1 MKHKTFKE
9 YFFAHYNSEEDA
21 TPQQVEELKREWQ
34 KKRTKK
40 YQREYKKKHYRKDLL
55 FKEEEWRIVSQA
67 AEKHNMKA
75 NQFIKSCLLAYLN
88 QCFILP
94 EDEDVKAVEISM
106 IRYGTLLNQIARQVN
121 TRGGALASEV
131 QQIQEDH
138 KRLRAF
144 VEAKLRVPTT
154 IEQLLKEELES
165 NPQLL
170 PHVEKLIGQYK
181 KERDDS

>member
-1 MKHKTFKE
+1 MKYKSFKE

-34 KKRTKK
+34 KKRTKA

-55 FKEEEWRIVSQA
+55 FKEEEWTVVSKA
-67 AEKHNMKA
+67 AKEHNMKA
-75 NQFIKSCLLAYLN
+75 NQFIKSCLFAYLN
-88 QCFILP
+88 QHFIVP
-94 EDEDVKAVEISM
+94 EDEDIKAVEISM

-131 QQIQEDH
+131 QQMKKDY
-138 KRLRAF
+138 KKLCAF
-144 VEAKLRVPTT
+144 VEEKLRVPRT
-154 IEQLLKEELES
+154 IEQLLEDGLGD

-170 PHVEKLIGQYK
+170 PRLEKLIIQYK